1 MRQKPA
7 INIGGLDNLVRYF
20 GTPEEAA
27 ELRTLRQKADRAAEL
42 ERDRD
47 DKPKP
52 EGISTITAVALGM
65 AIGQAAQ
72 EQAAGV
78 AVQQDARQAGKAT
91 LRRQSGPQR
100 PALALV
106 TPQPA

>member
-27 ELRTLRQKADRAAEL
+27 ELRTLRQKADRATEL
-42 ERDRD
+42 EKDRD
-47 DKPKP
+47 GEPKP

-65 AIGQAAQ
+65 AIA
-72 EQAAGV
+72 
-78 AVQQDARQAGKAT
+78 QAGAEQTTTLIRDAEKASRAT
-91 LRRQSGPQR
+91 TARKQQQAQR
-100 PALALV
+100 PVVQAMR
-106 TPQPA
+106 PHP